1 MSKAKMEAARELI
14 QEKRY
19 AEARAILLT
28 VDHDKA
34 REWLAK
40 LDEIAPEVKSGSGK
54 RPLLLITGAII
65 GLLVILGIGILYA
78 RDSRLP
84 NAIAMFM
91 GRGPTATETS
101 VPTATITSTPTS
113 TNTPKPTSTPTAMP
127 TATVTTTPTSTVTP
141 TEMPTQTPEPT
152 LTPRP
157 TELSSTPEPTI
168 PPVPRTNIGD
178 IQVMDLALRC
188 YRNISQ
194 EQNNL
199 TSTVGN
205 QMSIEGNF
213 YGLGK
218 LESGISEC
226 SVQDTFTVSWWSYHS
241 KNIKAGRKD
250 LPTKQAWA
258 EYLRGWLD
266 GGGTPLN

>member
-101 VPTATITSTPTS
+101 VPTATITS
-113 TNTPKPTSTPTAMP
+113 MP
-127 TATVTTTPTSTVTP
+127 TEMP
-141 TEMPTQTPEPT
+141 TEMPTQIPEPT

-178 IQVMDLALRC
+178 VQVMDLALSC

-241 KNIKAGRKD
+241 RNIKAGRKD